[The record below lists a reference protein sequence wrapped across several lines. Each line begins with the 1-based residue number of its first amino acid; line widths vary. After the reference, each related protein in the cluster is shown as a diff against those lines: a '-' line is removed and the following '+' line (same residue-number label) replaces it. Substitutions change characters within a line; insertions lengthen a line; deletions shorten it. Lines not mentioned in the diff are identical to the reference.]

1 MNLYGVRQRG
11 LHFMAKILAVDD
23 DLSILELY
31 KEIFIKAG
39 FEIQTAED
47 AVSAVMRYQE
57 FKPDLLV
64 LDVDMPAGG
73 GQKVFDRLRNLFQTA
88 TPIIFS
94 TGMPESVQN
103 LARNLNVVVLKKPVS
118 PELLIAE
125 TKKLLKMP

>member
-1 MNLYGVRQRG
+1 
-11 LHFMAKILAVDD
+11 MAKILAIDD

-31 KEIFIKAG
+31 RDIFSKAG

-47 AVSAVMRYQE
+47 ASGAVMKYQD

-73 GQKVFDRLRNLFQTA
+73 GQKVFDRLRNLFQTD

-103 LARNLNVVVLKKPVS
+103 LAKNMNVVVLKKPVN
-118 PELLIAE
+118 PGQLIAE
-125 TKKLLKMP
+125 TKKLLKIP